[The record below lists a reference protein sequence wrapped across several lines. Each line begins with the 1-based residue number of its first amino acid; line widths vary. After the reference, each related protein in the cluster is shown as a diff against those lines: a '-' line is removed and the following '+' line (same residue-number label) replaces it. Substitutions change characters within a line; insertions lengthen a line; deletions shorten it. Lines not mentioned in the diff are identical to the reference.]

1 MATQIA
7 SYGGPQHD
15 AAGTGAEPADSVG
28 LQIEDGYAESD
39 EETTPQKYDIM
50 CMPADYTL
58 GDLYDM
64 WKNGVITIP
73 DFQRGYV
80 WKPKQASRL
89 IESFMMDLPV
99 PPVFLMTDSEENS
112 VVIDGVQR
120 LLTTFYFFGGHYEKM
135 GREKSK
141 CEFKIVGINKGNEIY
156 GKRFDDLPDYLQER
170 LKNQVL
176 RAMLIRHMR
185 PDLNGDVAYDIFER
199 LNTGGTLLSE
209 QEIRNCVYSG
219 KFNDLLHN
227 INGDEGWRKILGR
240 SQLDSRMSDMQLA
253 LRCMALVHRGDEYRN
268 TMKMFLSQFMHDKRN
283 PPDDFILREKERFR
297 KVCRNIVECL
307 GERPFHNHRGV
318 LRAPLLDA
326 VFVAFARNQ
335 GNIPAN
341 IKARWDRLKDDTEFA
356 SYSGQASAD
365 TSAVRNRLK
374 IADKVL
380 FG

>member
-7 SYGGPQHD
+7 SYGRPQHD
-15 AAGTGAEPADSVG
+15 AAGTGVEPTDTVG
-28 LQIEDGYAESD
+28 LQIEDGYGGSD
-39 EETTPQKYDIM
+39 EEATPQKYDIM

-58 GDLYDM
+58 GTLYDM
-64 WKNGVITIP
+64 WKNGAITIP

-99 PPVFLMTDSEENS
+99 PPVFLMTDKEENS

-120 LLTTFYFFGGHYEKM
+120 LLTTFYFFGGRYEKK
-135 GREKSK
+135 GREESNSV
-141 CEFKIVGINKGNEIY
+141 FKIVGINKGNDIY
-156 GKRFDDLPDYLQER
+156 GKRFDDLPDYLQKR

-176 RAMLIRHMR
+176 RAMLIRHVR
-185 PDLNGDVAYDIFER
+185 PDINGDVAYNIFER

-227 INGDEGWRKILGR
+227 INDDECWRNILGR
-240 SQLDSRMSDMQLA
+240 SQLDSRMNDMQLA
-253 LRCMALVHRGDEYRN
+253 LRCIALVHKGDEYRN
-268 TMKMFLSQFMHDKRN
+268 TMKGFLSQFMHDNRN
-283 PPDDFILREKERFR
+283 PPDDFILREKERFG
-297 KVCRNIVECL
+297 KVCGSIVDCL
-307 GERPFHNHRGV
+307 GERPFHNQRGA

-335 GNIPAN
+335 SNVPVN
-341 IKARWDRLKDDTEFA
+341 IKARWDRLKDDAEFA
-356 SYSGQASAD
+356 LYSGQASAD